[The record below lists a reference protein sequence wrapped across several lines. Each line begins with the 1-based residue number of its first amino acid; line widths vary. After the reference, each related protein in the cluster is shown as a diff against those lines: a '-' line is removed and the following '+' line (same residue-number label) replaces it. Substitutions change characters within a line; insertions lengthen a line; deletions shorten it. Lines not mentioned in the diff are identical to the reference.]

1 MEVYN
6 LEKRKRNVTLSIRL
20 TPKEK
25 RDILSKAKKA
35 NLPINKYVIAC
46 SECLIIDATDYTPV
60 LTELKRIGN
69 NLNQIAR
76 KLNSGDKA
84 PPDFSE
90 VILGQRKIVELFSER
105 MGHRWLR

>member
-1 MEVYN
+1 M
-6 LEKRKRNVTLSIRL
+6 EKRKRNVTLSIRL

-25 RDILSKAKKA
+25 RNILSKAKKA
-35 NLPINKYVIAC
+35 NLPINKYIIAC
-46 SECLIIDATDYTPV
+46 SECLIIDATDYTSV

-76 KLNSGDKA
+76 RINSGDKA

-90 VILGQRKIVELFSER
+90 VIEGQRKIFEIFSEGI
-105 MGHRWLR
+105 GHRWLR

>member
-1 MEVYN
+1 M
-6 LEKRKRNVTLSIRL
+6 EKRKRNVTLSIRL

-35 NLPINKYVIAC
+35 NLPINKYIIAC

-69 NLNQIAR
+69 NPNQIAAGLTPATKPR
-76 KLNSGDKA
+76 LIS
-84 PPDFSE
+84 
-90 VILGQRKIVELFSER
+90 
-105 MGHRWLR
+105 LRLS

>member
-46 SECLIIDATDYTPV
+46 SKCLIIDATDYTPV

-84 PPDFSE
+84 PADFSE